1 LALTFCI
8 ELLQTVYMPDATMVD
23 GIRSKY
29 HALVNDL
36 DERGRRRWAATEAIA
51 IGRGG
56 IAAVATATGL
66 SDRTVK
72 NGIAELQSKMP
83 LPSGRQRRPGGGR
96 KSLEYHQVNLVP
108 AIEAL
113 VEPSERGDPQ
123 SPLRWTCKSLTNLQT
138 ELGAQG
144 FQVGRT
150 KIAEL
155 LRGLGYSLQGNRK
168 TREGKD
174 HPDRD
179 AQFQHIAARVKAY
192 RRGGRPAVSVDTKK
206 KEVLGNKANVG
217 REYRPKGDPLEV
229 DTHDF
234 PDKTLGKAVPY
245 GVYDIAENEAMVSIG
260 VSSDTAEFA
269 VEAIR
274 RWWQE
279 LGQER
284 YGLPSRLL
292 ITADSGGSNAH
303 RSRLWKLELQQLA
316 NETGMTIE
324 VCHYPPGTSKWN
336 KIEHRLFCHI
346 TRNWRGVPLETHQVV
361 VNLVSSTKTNA
372 GLEVHCW
379 LDEGAYKTGRKVTD
393 SEMQSVRLKRNAFHG
408 DWNYEI
414 HPHKNR
420 RSG

>member
-1 LALTFCI
+1 
-8 ELLQTVYMPDATMVD
+8 MPDAAIVE
-23 GIRSKY
+23 GLRLKY
-29 HALVNDL
+29 QALVEDL

-56 IAAVATATGL
+56 IVAVATATGM

-72 NGIAELQSKMP
+72 NGIAEIRDPKP
-83 LPSGRQRRPGGGR
+83 LSSSRQRRAGGGR
-96 KSLEYHQVNLVP
+96 KPSEYHTPDLQQAV
-108 AIEAL
+108 ERL
-113 VEPSERGDPQ
+113 VEPTERGDPQ

-138 ELGAQG
+138 TLRGQG
-144 FQVGRT
+144 YQVGRT
-150 KIAEL
+150 KIADVL
-155 LRGLGYSLQGNRK
+155 KTLGYSLQGNRK

-179 AQFQHIAARVKAY
+179 AQFEHIAKRVKAY
-192 RRGGRPAVSVDTKK
+192 RNGGRPAISVDTKK
-206 KEVLGNKANVG
+206 KEVLGNKANRG
-217 REYRPKGDPLEV
+217 REYRPKGMPLEV

-245 GVYDIAENEAMVSIG
+245 GVYDIAENEALVSVG

-274 RWWQE
+274 RWWSE
-279 LGQER
+279 LGVEKYSR
-284 YGLPSRLL
+284 VKRLL
-292 ITADSGGSNAH
+292 ITADAGGSNGH
-303 RSRLWKLELQQLA
+303 RNRLWKLELQKFA
-316 NETGMTIE
+316 DETGMAIE

-346 TRNWRGVPLETHQVV
+346 TRNWRGVPLETHQIV
-361 VNLVSSTKTNA
+361 VNLVSSTRTDK

-379 LDEGAYKTGRKVTD
+379 LDGGEYKTGRKVTD
-393 SEMQSVRLKRNAFHG
+393 TEMQNVRIKRNLFHG

-414 HPHKNR
+414 RPTPKHR
-420 RSG
+420 LR